1 MSSKLTL
8 LTQQKS
14 AAQIQTMQK
23 DSLQWLTRKISD
35 LKNPGSIRTDIAR
48 ERFRNTQRFVLGGMY
63 FFYYSP
69 KGKNELP
76 YYDKFPLTIPL
87 ERYTDGFLALN
98 LHYLPLKYRI
108 LFLDKLFDYAIYDS
122 NDELKRLRV
131 TYDILSASRRFKE
144 FRPCIKKYLYSHIQ
158 SKILAVQP
166 NEWDV
171 AAFLPIQQFRGAT
184 ASTVWQDSLEEMEKK

>member
-1 MSSKLTL
+1 
-8 LTQQKS
+8 
-14 AAQIQTMQK
+14 
-23 DSLQWLTRKISD
+23 
-35 LKNPGSIRTDIAR
+35 
-48 ERFRNTQRFVLGGMY
+48 
-63 FFYYSP
+63 
-69 KGKNELP
+69 
-76 YYDKFPLTIPL
+76 
-87 ERYTDGFLALN
+87 LALN